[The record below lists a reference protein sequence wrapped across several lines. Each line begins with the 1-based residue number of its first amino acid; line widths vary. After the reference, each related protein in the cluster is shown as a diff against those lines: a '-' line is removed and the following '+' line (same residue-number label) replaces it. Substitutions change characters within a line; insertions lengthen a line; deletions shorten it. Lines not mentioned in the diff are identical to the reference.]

1 MKQLILQ
8 KCVLCCNGPV
18 TAWNNEEAKEGA
30 KQIGKWIMGK
40 IGGIGGA
47 VELASSMV

>member
-30 KQIGKWIMGK
+30 KQIGKWMMGK
-40 IGGIGGA
+40 IGGVVGA
-47 VELASSMV
+47 VELAASMV